1 MKTILVVDGN
11 SILNRAFYGIRP
23 LTTKDGKNTNAVFG
37 MFNILYRQ
45 VEALRPDAVA
55 VAFDL
60 HAPTFRKE
68 RYPEY
73 KAGRHPTPPELLEQF
88 PYAKE
93 LLTLLGMHVIERE
106 GYEADD
112 LLGTVAAKGQAAG
125 AHTYVLSGDRD
136 LLQLISPETTVLLAG
151 NAETISYKK
160 QTFID
165 KFGVLPEEYVDMK
178 AIMGDASDNIPG
190 VPGIGEKGAQK
201 LIAAFHSL
209 DGIYENIDDPSIP
222 KGQREKLLN
231 GKESAYLSQF
241 LARIYTEAPMKETLD
256 DLRYTGIPDRG
267 ALYRFLRDMEFSA
280 MIRKLGLS
288 EKDLAAEEE
297 PGTPTPCKDAVCA
310 TDLQAK
316 EIPSAV
322 GMTFAVEEIDGHFV
336 FATEDGKLYRCAETS
351 PEDLAPLAPLFQDDA
366 TVITFDGKRLLHRL
380 AENGLPTDDLIPEDL
395 HLMAYVIDPQAVPAT
410 PEEAIRLACASY
422 PLTPLEAL
430 ASYPP
435 ARRFLREKVEEMG
448 GTQLLDRLELPL
460 APLLFRM
467 ERRGFALDTEAL
479 LRYGKTLSE
488 DMAAVE
494 ARIYTLAGM
503 DFNLNSPKQL
513 GEVLFVHLGLPAKKK
528 TKSGYSTGAD
538 VLESLRH
545 HHPIVADIL
554 EYRQLSKLYSTYIVG
569 LHKAVAADG
578 RLHTDFKQALT
589 ATGRLSSAEP
599 NLQNIPIRTSA
610 GRKLRE
616 FFVAK
621 NDGYV
626 LVDADYSQIELRL
639 LAHISGD
646 PVMTDAFLHGAD
658 IHSRTAAAVFGV
670 PENAVPDELRKR
682 AKAINFGIVYGIG
695 GYSLSEDLGISVAEA
710 SHYIKAYKETYH
722 GIAAYLDAVVE
733 DAKEKGYTTT
743 LFGRRRYIPEL
754 RGQTHMLREFG
765 KRVAMNSPIQGTAAD
780 VMKIAMLRVDRRLA
794 AEGLDAAIV
803 MQVHD
808 ELIVE
813 SERSVADRV
822 SLILREEMEAA
833 ATLSVPLPVEVAMGK
848 TWACKN

>member
-1 MKTILVVDGN
+1 MKTILAVDGN

-23 LTTKDGKNTNAVFG
+23 LTTRDGKNTNAVFG

-68 RYPEY
+68 RYPDY

-88 PYAKE
+88 PYAKK

-112 LLGTVAAKGQAAG
+112 LLGTVSAMGSAVG
-125 AHTYVLSGDRD
+125 AHTYILSGDRD
-136 LLQLISPETTVLLAG
+136 LLQLISPSTTVLLAG
-151 NAETISYKK
+151 NAETTTFKK
-160 QTFID
+160 ETFVD
-165 KFGVLPEEYVDMK
+165 KFGIIPEEYVDMK

-201 LIAAFHSL
+201 LISAFHSL
-209 DGIYENIDDPSIP
+209 DGIYEHIDDPSIP
-222 KGQREKLLN
+222 KGQREKLIN
-231 GKESAYLSQF
+231 SKESAYLSKF
-241 LARIYTEAPMKETLD
+241 LARICTEAPMDESLE
-256 DLRYTGIPDRG
+256 DLAYIGIPDRG
-267 ALYRFLRDMEFSA
+267 ALFSYLTEMEFSA

-288 EKDLAAEEE
+288 EQDLAAAD
-297 PGTPTPCKDAVCA
+297 GKDAPCSEA
-310 TDLQAK
+310 FCPTDLSAAEIAVRLASQA
-316 EIPSAV
+316 V
-322 GMTFAVEEIDGHFV
+322 FAADIADGHFL
-336 FATEDGKLYRCAETS
+336 FSAEDGEVLRCTDTA
-351 PEDLAPLAPLFQDDA
+351 PEALAPLAPLFSA
-366 TVITFDGKRLLHRL
+366 ASTVITFDGKRLLHAL
-380 AENGLPTDDLIPEDL
+380 EEHLLPTENMVPEDL
-395 HLMAYVIDPQAVPAT
+395 LLMAYVVDPQTVPAT
-410 PEEAIRLACASY
+410 AAEVVRSMLGTLPRTSE
-422 PLTPLEAL
+422 EAL
-430 ASYPP
+430 AFYPET
-435 ARRFLREKVEEMG
+435 RRLLLAKVEEAG
-448 GTQLLDRLELPL
+448 ATDLLYKIEFPL

-467 ERRGFALDTEAL
+467 ERRGFKLDTEAL
-479 LRYGKTLSE
+479 LRYGKELRTE
-488 DMAAVE
+488 MAEVE
-494 ARIYTLAGM
+494 ERIYMLAGG

-513 GEVLFVHLGLPAKKK
+513 GEILFVRLGLPAKKK
-528 TKSGYSTGAD
+528 TKSGYSTGAE
-538 VLESLRH
+538 VLEALRPY
-545 HHPIVADIL
+545 HPIIADIL

-569 LHKAVAADG
+569 LHKAVAPDG

-599 NLQNIPIRTSA
+599 NLQNIPIRTAA
-610 GRKLRE
+610 GRKLRN

-621 NDGYV
+621 NSDYV
-626 LVDADYSQIELRL
+626 LIDADYSQIELRL
-639 LAHISGD
+639 LAHIAGD

-670 PENAVPDELRKR
+670 PETAVPDELRKR

-710 SHYIKAYKETYH
+710 SRYIKAYKDTYH
-722 GIAAYLDAVVE
+722 GIADYLDAVVAR
-733 DAKEKGYTTT
+733 AKECGYTTT

-780 VMKIAMLRVDRRLA
+780 IMKIAMLRVDRRLR

-808 ELIVE
+808 ELILE
-813 SERSVADRV
+813 AKSSVAE
-822 SLILREEMEAA
+822 LAAAILKEEMESAA
-833 ATLSVPLPVEVAMGK
+833 SLSVPLPVEISMGES
-848 TWACKN
+848 WACKS

>member
-1 MKTILVVDGN
+1 MPWRWL
-11 SILNRAFYGIRP
+11 SIS
-23 LTTKDGKNTNAVFG
+23 T
-37 MFNILYRQ
+37 
-45 VEALRPDAVA
+45 
-55 VAFDL
+55 
-60 HAPTFRKE
+60 
-68 RYPEY
+68 
-73 KAGRHPTPPELLEQF
+73 PELLEQF
-88 PYAKE
+88 PSAKE
-93 LLTLLGMHVIERE
+93 MITLLGMHVIERV

-112 LLGTVAAKGQAAG
+112 LLGTVAAKGKAVG
-125 AHTYVLSGDRD
+125 AHTYILSGDRD
-136 LLQLISPETTVLLAG
+136 LLQLIAPETTVLLAG
-151 NAETISYKK
+151 NAETIAYNK
-160 QTFID
+160 QTFVD

-209 DGIYENIDDPSIP
+209 DGIYEHLDDPSIP
-222 KGQREKLLN
+222 KGQREKLIS

-241 LARIYTEAPMKETLD
+241 LARICTEAPMEESLD
-256 DLRYTGIPDRG
+256 DLRYSGIPDRG
-267 ALYRFLRDMEFSA
+267 ALYRFLTDMELASV
-280 MIRKLGLS
+280 IRKLGLS
-288 EKDLAAEEE
+288 EKDLSPAEGEAEDAA
-297 PGTPTPCKDAVCA
+297 PCENAVCVA
-310 TDLQAK
+310 DLSAR
-316 EIPSAV
+316 EIPTV
-322 GMTFAVEEIDGHFV
+322 IGKTFALEMIDGHFL
-336 FATEDGKLYRCAETS
+336 FANEDGKLFRVTETAPCA
-351 PEDLAPLAPLFQDDA
+351 LAPLAPLFTPEA
-366 TVITFDGKRLLHRL
+366 TVITFDGKQLLHRL
-380 AENGLPTDDLIPEDL
+380 LESGLPTDGWVPEDL
-395 HLMAYVIDPQAVPAT
+395 HLMAYVIDPQSVPT
-410 PEEAIRLACASY
+410 SPEEAVRTLLAVYPSAPAEAVASY
-422 PLTPLEAL
+422 PSL
-430 ASYPP
+430 
-435 ARRFLREKVEEMG
+435 RRLLREKVEDMG

-460 APLLFRM
+460 APLLFRI
-467 ERRGFALDTEAL
+467 EERGFALDTEAL
-479 LRYGKTLSE
+479 LGYGKTLSE

-545 HHPIVADIL
+545 QHPIVADIL

-569 LHKAVAADG
+569 LHKAVAEDG

-610 GRKLRE
+610 GRKIRE

-621 NDGYV
+621 NKDYV

-646 PVMTDAFLHGAD
+646 PTMTDAFLHGAD

-670 PENAVPDELRKR
+670 PEDSVPDELRKR

-722 GIAAYLDAVVE
+722 GIAAYLDAVIE
-733 DAKEKGYTTT
+733 EAKDKGYTTT
-743 LFGRRRYIPEL
+743 LFGRRRYIPEIK
-754 RGQTHMLREFG
+754 GQTHMMREFG

-780 VMKIAMLRVDRRLA
+780 IMKIAMLRVDRRLD

-822 SLILREEMEAA
+822 AVILREEMAA
-833 ATLSVPLPVEVAMGK
+833 AAALSVPLPVEVATGS
-848 TWACKN
+848 TWACKH